1 MGLYHAASQLGR
13 PFHLSSGAEC
23 CYWWNDAKLGRG
35 AGEPSVGKT
44 SFTLLGLDHLMRGA
58 DSLEKTLM
66 LGKIEGKRRK
76 RRQRMRWLDG
86 LTESMDMNLS
96 KLCDLVKDS
105 KAWSAAVHAVI
116 QYQTQLSS
124 GTTTRTGLG
133 RQSYR
138 TVVPNSFGTRYQIH
152 GRQIFPG
159 VGGMVSEW
167 FKSITFL
174 CALFLLL
181 LLYQLHLRS
190 SGIIS
195 WRLGTPC
202 SRMEF
207 PRNLWVLQEGE
218 RQIWRSPED

>member
-86 LTESMDMNLS
+86 LTKSMDMNLS

-138 TVVPNSFGTRYQIH
+138 TVVPNSFGTRYQIQ

-159 VGGMVSEW
+159 VGGDGFRMIQEHYIFVC
-167 FKSITFL
+167 FISIIII
-174 CALFLLL
+174 
-181 LLYQLHLRS
+181 
-190 SGIIS
+190 IIS
-195 WRLGTPC
+195 AP
-202 SRMEF
+202 
-207 PRNLWVLQEGE
+207 P
-218 RQIWRSPED
+218 QIIRHYILEVGDPLL